1 MSVPNFLMG
10 VVRKGL
16 ARQERAGAT
25 SATPP
30 AQPSY
35 ARLPSAATRLFAVG
49 YLRKGRRMKPAN
61 YTHRHKLSVSRQVV
75 RLTRQ
80 QCVEATARWQVRLQ
94 PCGSKVVG
102 NIWQA
107 DCQLC
112 RCFFTTA
119 DVDCTFRL
127 LACPSLPK

>member
-1 MSVPNFLMG
+1 
-10 VVRKGL
+10 
-16 ARQERAGAT
+16 
-25 SATPP
+25 
-30 AQPSY
+30 
-35 ARLPSAATRLFAVG
+35 
-49 YLRKGRRMKPAN
+49 MKPAN
-61 YTHRHKLSVSRQVV
+61 YTLRTKLSVSRQVV

-112 RCFFTTA
+112 HCFFTTA

-127 LACPSLPK
+127 LSCQSLPK